1 MQKSNPIKGLIRYSF
16 YSSVGHIAIYGTLVV
31 AFGIAFLAM
40 GGIALF
46 PAVAVTLFATLSLV
60 SNAEEKSNWGKFQL
74 TTPIKRSHVITSRYA
89 IYLIFMM
96 VGLIVAG
103 IFTGIGRILAE
114 LDIIGYD
121 EITGVAV
128 HLIGE
133 SDLSQATF
141 MFTISGIGAALIMCS
156 LYYPLAYTIFKG
168 KEEGLAFITT
178 MLAFVISVFIAWIG
192 LRLDLSFGGISLLIV
207 ALPVVLLAISYMIT
221 TKVYEKVDV

>member
-1 MQKSNPIKGLIRYSF
+1 
-16 YSSVGHIAIYGTLVV
+16 
-31 AFGIAFLAM
+31 
-40 GGIALF
+40 
-46 PAVAVTLFATLSLV
+46 
-60 SNAEEKSNWGKFQL
+60 
-74 TTPIKRSHVITSRYA
+74 
-89 IYLIFMM
+89 MM